1 MKLFQNLFSKDS
13 GIKVAAPAAGKLIS
27 IQEVNDPAFSGEVL
41 GKGAAIVLSDTKIC
55 APADGTVS
63 TVFPT
68 GHAAAVTSDDGA
80 EILIHVGLD
89 TVKLEGRHFT
99 IHASEGQKVKK
110 GDLLLEADIE
120 QIKAEGYDIT
130 TPVVICNSDE
140 FSEIQMAEAGN
151 VSQGDDILTLQ
162 KSK

>member
-1 MKLFQNLFSKDS
+1 MKLFQNLFTKDS
-13 GIKVAAPAAGKLIS
+13 SIKISAPVSGKLVS
-27 IQEVNDPAFSGEVL
+27 IKEVNDPTFSEEIL
-41 GKGAAIVLSDTKIC
+41 GKGVAIIPSGDQIC

-68 GHAAAVTSDDGA
+68 GHAAAVTTAEGV

-89 TVKLEGRHFT
+89 TVKLDGKHFT
-99 IHASEGQKVKK
+99 IHASEGQKVSK

-120 QIKAEGYDIT
+120 QIRAEGYDVI

-140 FSEIQMAEAGN
+140 FSGFHPSGPGD
-151 VSQGDDILTLQ
+151 VSQGDVILDLQ
-162 KSK
+162 K